1 MSGEKSVRSG
11 GGKKKKKKKN
21 EVKKRGCD
29 FMRLLKFR
37 TKIGSSSAVVK
48 NPEGSEDLASR
59 KSRGAIP

>member
-1 MSGEKSVRSG
+1 VEKRVCEVGEER
-11 GGKKKKKKKN
+11 KKKKKN